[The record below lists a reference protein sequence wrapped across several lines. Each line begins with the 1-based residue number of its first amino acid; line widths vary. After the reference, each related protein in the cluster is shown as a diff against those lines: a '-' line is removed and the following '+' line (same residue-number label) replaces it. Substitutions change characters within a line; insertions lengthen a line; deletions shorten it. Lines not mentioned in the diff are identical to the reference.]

1 MGQKRCLYSLL
12 SFCSPIVT
20 MWSTARSAEATY
32 AFHGWFDL
40 FASALGSFGWLLF
53 AISQLHGEDGQIIG
67 IAAVVVNAFG
77 FAFYATY
84 IVVKLAVAGYMGTK
98 ACLGVMLVFL
108 GAYIS
113 AIIVSV
119 YGPMKRESREA
130 MIVSFVAFILQ
141 IISQSIP
148 LFTVCPLLWSMIFPP
163 QNEQRPEHIN
173 TRKLIVMTYEHVFFQ
188 LANDVGA
195 VLSFVSMGL
204 HLVYA
209 LRPHAVDYPP
219 APAPQPQPLAKV

>member
-1 MGQKRCLYSLL
+1 
-12 SFCSPIVT
+12 

-98 ACLGVMLVFL
+98 VINTPFN
-108 GAYIS
+108 IS
-113 AIIVSV
+113 AMLHFNQV
-119 YGPMKRESREA
+119 
-130 MIVSFVAFILQ
+130 FVIEL
-141 IISQSIP
+141 
-148 LFTVCPLLWSMIFPP
+148 
-163 QNEQRPEHIN
+163 
-173 TRKLIVMTYEHVFFQ
+173 
-188 LANDVGA
+188 
-195 VLSFVSMGL
+195 
-204 HLVYA
+204 
-209 LRPHAVDYPP
+209 
-219 APAPQPQPLAKV
+219 